1 MKPAHKYILRHNLL
15 LLTLFTV
22 LGSLLYVLVRVF
34 GEQVVGKEIIPA
46 TLLAYG
52 TTVLV
57 VNFWGFGLLF
67 LHSRFSKSPYFFY
80 TKKRRL
86 LTRYYL
92 VTILVLVVN
101 YLSFVFIRW
110 LFDKEHPFVL
120 SLGGGA
126 LLYTTWFL
134 ETIVI
139 SLIFI
144 EYITRNAIRLYK
156 EQQQLQKNIELA
168 QYQAMQNQLDP
179 HFLFNSLSVLISEI
193 EYDPQNAVKFT
204 QCLSEIYRYVLR
216 QQHKMRVVLQE
227 EMHFFN
233 SYVFLFKTRLGDCIR
248 LEIDL
253 PQDAL
258 SAFVPPL
265 TLQLLLENIFKHN
278 YMSEKEP
285 MEIRVDT
292 VDSGSLLRI
301 SNTLRPNRS
310 RVVSGRGLKNLAT
323 RVQILS
329 GRSILIDRTDDMF
342 TVIIPLLYE

>member
-1 MKPAHKYILRHNLL
+1 M
-15 LLTLFTV
+15 
-22 LGSLLYVLVRVF
+22 
-34 GEQVVGKEIIPA
+34 
-46 TLLAYG
+46 
-52 TTVLV
+52 
-57 VNFWGFGLLF
+57 
-67 LHSRFSKSPYFFY
+67 
-80 TKKRRL
+80 
-86 LTRYYL
+86 
-92 VTILVLVVN
+92 TILVLVVN